1 MFNNLTDRFKSAFRN
16 LTGRGKLTEANIQD
30 AMAEIRTALLD
41 ADVNYA
47 VAKKF
52 VADVSQECLG
62 EAVMNSVTPGQL
74 AVKIVNDKLT
84 ALLGQN
90 NEPLNLV
97 SKPSIIMLCGL
108 HGSGKTTTSAKLAL
122 HLKDKLKRKPLLV
135 GCDLYRPAAID
146 QIEVLA
152 KELNVDVFTDRDTK
166 NVNTIAR
173 RAISYAQLNNLDT
186 IILDT
191 AGRLQIDNDLIKELI
206 DLKNEVK
213 PDEIIL
219 VGDSALGQEAVSVAQ
234 HFDEALGITG
244 IILTKLDGDAR
255 GGAALSMHQVTGKPI
270 KFVTVGERPID
281 LEAFHPDRMAS
292 RILGMGDVV
301 SLVEK
306 AAEQFEADEAKKLE
320 ERLRQNNFGFD
331 DFLSQISKI
340 RKMGGIMSLL
350 KFIPGMSELPM
361 DEIADD
367 KAFNRIEGI
376 INSMTPKER
385 RDPEIISNSRR
396 QRIAKGSG
404 VNMQEI
410 NQLLKQFNQMRA
422 LMAKMGNGGIGLGN
436 LLGGAMGGL
445 GGMFGGGAPAGA
457 PSAPAMPPNPYG
469 GGMYGYGSR
478 PHTSSGGVSRAQN
491 AANKKK
497 AKQARK
503 QGRKKH

>member
-1 MFNNLTDRFKSAFRN
+1 MFNNLTDRFKSAFKN

-74 AVKIVNDKLT
+74 AIKIVNDKLT

-152 KELNVDVFTDRDTK
+152 KELGVDVFTDRETK

-191 AGRLQIDNDLIKELI
+191 AGRLQIDNQAGR
-206 DLKNEVK
+206 N
-213 PDEIIL
+213 
-219 VGDSALGQEAVSVAQ
+219 
-234 HFDEALGITG
+234 H
-244 IILTKLDGDAR
+244 
-255 GGAALSMHQVTGKPI
+255 
-270 KFVTVGERPID
+270 
-281 LEAFHPDRMAS
+281 
-292 RILGMGDVV
+292 
-301 SLVEK
+301 
-306 AAEQFEADEAKKLE
+306 
-320 ERLRQNNFGFD
+320 
-331 DFLSQISKI
+331 
-340 RKMGGIMSLL
+340 
-350 KFIPGMSELPM
+350 
-361 DEIADD
+361 
-367 KAFNRIEGI
+367 
-376 INSMTPKER
+376 
-385 RDPEIISNSRR
+385 SRR
-396 QRIAKGSG
+396 RFRSRSGSC
-404 VNMQEI
+404 
-410 NQLLKQFNQMRA
+410 FRRRT
-422 LMAKMGNGGIGLGN
+422 
-436 LLGGAMGGL
+436 
-445 GGMFGGGAPAGA
+445 FR
-457 PSAPAMPPNPYG
+457 PSPWYHG
-469 GGMYGYGSR
+469 HYSHETR
-478 PHTSSGGVSRAQN
+478 W
-491 AANKKK
+491 
-497 AKQARK
+497 
-503 QGRKKH
+503 

>member
-152 KELNVDVFTDRDTK
+152 KELNVDVFTDRETK

-191 AGRLQIDNDLIKELI
+191 AGRLQIDNDLVKELV
-206 DLKNEVK
+206 DLKAEVK

-219 VGDSALGQEAVSVAQ
+219 VGDSALGQEAVSVAE
-234 HFDEALGITG
+234 HFDQALGITG

-255 GGAALSMHQVTGKPI
+255 GGAALSVVSVVGCPI
-270 KFVTVGERPID
+270 LRIGVGEQPDD
-281 LEAFHPDRMAS
+281 LEPFHPDRMAS

-306 AAEQFEADEAKKLE
+306 VQATVDADEAARLQDQVIGRGRLTLE
-320 ERLRQNNFGFD
+320 DLLAQMRQLKRFGS
-331 DFLSQISKI
+331 LSKI
-340 RKMGGIMSLL
+340 MDLLPGGAS
-350 KFIPGMSELPM
+350 IPRDMRDRAQTEGMARMKISEAVIL
-361 DEIADD
+361 
-367 KAFNRIEGI
+367 
-376 INSMTPKER
+376 SMTPRER
-385 RDPEIISNSRR
+385 RHPEILDARR
-396 QRIAKGSG
+396 RRRIAAGSG
-404 VNMQEI
+404 TTVADVNDLI
-410 NQLLKQFNQMRA
+410 RQFNQMRK
-422 LMAKMGNGGIGLGN
+422 MAKRMKGLSR
-436 LLGGAMGGL
+436 
-445 GGMFGGGAPAGA
+445 F
-457 PSAPAMPPNPYG
+457 MP
-469 GGMYGYGSR
+469 R
-478 PHTSSGGVSRAQN
+478 PH
-491 AANKKK
+491 
-497 AKQARK
+497 
-503 QGRKKH
+503 

>member
-152 KELNVDVFTDRDTK
+152 KELGVDVFTDRETK

-191 AGRLQIDNDLIKELI
+191 AGRLQIDNDLVKELI
-206 DLKNEVK
+206 DLKAEVK

-219 VGDSALGQEAVSVAQ
+219 VGDSALGQEAVSVAE
-234 HFDEALGITG
+234 HFDQALGITG

-320 ERLRQNNFGFD
+320 ERLRQNTFGFD

-361 DEIADD
+361 DEIDD

-404 VNMQEI
+404 VQLQEI

-422 LMAKMGNGGIGLGN
+422 VMAKMGNGGFGGLGG
-436 LLGGAMGGL
+436 LFGGGGGMGGL
-445 GGMFGGGAPAGA
+445 GGLFGGGAPSAA
-457 PSAPAMPPNPYG
+457 PSMPPNPYG
-469 GGMYGYGSR
+469 GGMYGYGAR
-478 PHTSSGGVSRAQN
+478 PHASFGGVSRSQN

>member
-74 AVKIVNDKLT
+74 AIKIVNDKLT

-97 SKPSIIMLCGL
+97 SKPSVIMLCGL

-152 KELNVDVFTDRDTK
+152 KD
-166 NVNTIAR
+166 AR

-191 AGRLQIDNDLIKELI
+191 AGRLQIDNDLVKELI
-206 DLKNEVK
+206 DLKAEVK

-219 VGDSALGQEAVSVAQ
+219 VGDSALGQEAVSVAE
-234 HFDEALGITG
+234 HFDQALGITG

-320 ERLRQNNFGFD
+320 ERLRQNTFGFD

-361 DEIADD
+361 DEIDD

-410 NQLLKQFNQMRA
+410 NQLLKQFSQMRA
-422 LMAKMGNGGIGLGN
+422 IMSKMGNGGIGLGS
-436 LLGGAMGGL
+436 LLGGGMGGL
-445 GGMFGGGAPAGA
+445 GNMFGGGGGPAGA
-457 PSAPAMPPNPYG
+457 PPMPPTPYG
-469 GGMYGYGSR
+469 GGMYGGYGMR
-478 PHTSSGGVSRAQN
+478 PHGSSGGVSRSQN

>member
-1 MFNNLTDRFKSAFRN
+1 MSLPIARR
-16 LTGRGKLTEANIQD
+16 
-30 AMAEIRTALLD
+30 
-41 ADVNYA
+41 
-47 VAKKF
+47 
-52 VADVSQECLG
+52 
-62 EAVMNSVTPGQL
+62 
-74 AVKIVNDKLT
+74 
-84 ALLGQN
+84 
-90 NEPLNLV
+90 
-97 SKPSIIMLCGL
+97 
-108 HGSGKTTTSAKLAL
+108 KTS
-122 HLKDKLKRKPLLV
+122 
-135 GCDLYRPAAID
+135 
-146 QIEVLA
+146 
-152 KELNVDVFTDRDTK
+152 
-166 NVNTIAR
+166 R

-191 AGRLQIDNDLIKELI
+191 AGRLQIDNDLVKELI
-206 DLKNEVK
+206 DLKAEVK

-219 VGDSALGQEAVSVAQ
+219 VGDSALGQEAVSVAE
-234 HFDEALGITG
+234 HFDQALGITG

-270 KFVTVGERPID
+270 KFVTVGERPVD

-320 ERLRQNNFGFD
+320 ERLRQNTFGFD

-361 DEIADD
+361 DEIDD

-404 VNMQEI
+404 VQLQEI
-410 NQLLKQFNQMRA
+410 NQLLKQFSQMRA
-422 LMAKMGNGGIGLGN
+422 VMAKMGNGGFGGLGG
-436 LLGGAMGGL
+436 LFGGGGGGMGGL
-445 GGMFGGGAPAGA
+445 GGLFGGGAPSA
-457 PSAPAMPPNPYG
+457 PSMPANPYG
-469 GGMYGYGSR
+469 GGMYGYGMR
-478 PHTSSGGVSRAQN
+478 PHASSGGVSRSQN